1 MLGRWSIDGVFTMR
15 RIPREH
21 QEWAQKK
28 QIEAI
33 KTFFAT
39 ILVALVFVLVMYLA
53 GYSGN
58 RCMPIAFRC
67 FALGLLVPVLG
78 TRMACKL
85 AVVARRD
92 LQMSAGK
99 LAAQV
104 GHAVHDAV
112 MGCPKAKLE
121 SWEDDGSMIV
131 VLQADSEAEL
141 KELQSAATR
150 LKLQSFDVQDEGLT
164 EVEDETFTVLAIGP
178 DASNRVDMVTGTLK
192 LYADAAAAAR
202 TEAAELRERLAA
214 AEAELATL
222 RAKADL

>member
-1 MLGRWSIDGVFTMR
+1 
-15 RIPREH
+15 
-21 QEWAQKK
+21 
-28 QIEAI
+28 
-33 KTFFAT
+33 
-39 ILVALVFVLVMYLA
+39 
-53 GYSGN
+53 
-58 RCMPIAFRC
+58 MPIAFRC